1 MAMTAGLAA
10 TLAACSPD
18 AADYNRHDV
27 PADEARAQA
36 AIERAAAQN
45 GVATTA
51 RAGVPIAAPTETAAL
66 ARAFPTDFLGYWGVS
81 YDDCQ
86 LANTNATGRINVDA
100 DTIRFHESKAR
111 VQRLEQRS
119 PYEVVADLRFDGGE
133 GATWERRDRFTL
145 EQGGTI
151 LVRTEAP
158 NVQRYRRC

>member
-1 MAMTAGLAA
+1 MALTVGLAA
-10 TLAACSPD
+10 MLAACSPD

-27 PADEARAQA
+27 PEDEARAQA

-51 RAGVPIAAPTETAAL
+51 RAGVPIAAPAKTSAR

-86 LANTNATGRINVDA
+86 LANTNATGRISVDA
-100 DTIRFHESKAR
+100 DTIRFHEAKAR
-111 VQRLEQRS
+111 VQRLEQHS
-119 PYEVVADLRFDGGE
+119 PYEIVADLRFN
-133 GATWERRDRFTL
+133 GAGDSSWERRDRFTL

-151 LVRTEAP
+151 LVRSEVR

>member
-10 TLAACSPD
+10 MLAACSPQT
-18 AADYNRHDV
+18 ADYNRHEV
-27 PADEARAQA
+27 PEDEARAQA

-51 RAGVPIAAPTETAAL
+51 RAGVPIAAPAETAARS
-66 ARAFPTDFLGYWGVS
+66 RAFPTDFLGYWGIS

-100 DTIRFHESKAR
+100 DTIRLHEAKAR

-119 PYEVVADLRFDGGE
+119 PYEVVADLRFDGAGNSS
-133 GATWERRDRFTL
+133 WERRDRFTL

>member
-1 MAMTAGLAA
+1 MALTVGLAA
-10 TLAACSPD
+10 MLAACSPD

-27 PADEARAQA
+27 PEDEARAQA

-51 RAGVPIAAPTETAAL
+51 RAGVPIAAPAETAAR

-86 LANTNATGRINVDA
+86 LANTNATGRISVDA
-100 DTIRFHESKAR
+100 DTIRFHEAKAR
-111 VQRLEQRS
+111 VQRLEQHS
-119 PYEVVADLRFDGGE
+119 PYEIVADLRFN
-133 GATWERRDRFTL
+133 GAGDSSWERRDRFTL

-151 LVRTEAP
+151 LVRSEAR

>member
-1 MAMTAGLAA
+1 MAMTAGLA
-10 TLAACSPD
+10 TMLVACFPD
-18 AADYNRHDV
+18 AADYNRHEV
-27 PADEARAQA
+27 PDDEARAQA

-51 RAGVPIAAPTETAAL
+51 RVGVPIAAPPETSAR
-66 ARAFPTDFLGYWGVS
+66 ARAFPTEFLGYWGVS

-86 LANTNATGRINVDA
+86 LANTSATGRISVDA
-100 DTIRFHESKAR
+100 DTIRFHEARAR

-119 PYEVVADLRFDGGE
+119 PYEVVADLRFDGAGD
-133 GATWERRDRFTL
+133 ASWERRDRFTL